1 MRLGSMA
8 VAVIVRVFRGQV
20 RPGMGP
26 AFERF
31 VRDRALPQ
39 LRSRP
44 GMLSAHLG
52 LPTPATPDEY
62 MVITVWRDLE
72 SLRAFA
78 GPDWDRVVVGPDE
91 ARLLAR
97 SWVHH
102 ARAANGD
109 GAVDLPEAEEPW
121 SRGLRAGGLTLDLV
135 RRVARVN
142 GRDVEIPPREF
153 AVLVEL
159 ALHAGEPIPS
169 AELAR
174 RAWPNGDAITGD
186 DVRRAIYR
194 LRLVLGDHG
203 RPQPLIRNRRGYGY
217 VLARR

>member
-1 MRLGSMA
+1 
-8 VAVIVRVFRGQV
+8 
-20 RPGMGP
+20 MGP

-39 LRSRP
+39 LRSQP
-44 GMLSAHLG
+44 GMLAAHLG
-52 LPTPATPDEY
+52 LPTPAAPEEY

-78 GPDWDRVVVGPDE
+78 GPEWDRVVLGPDE

-102 ARAANGD
+102 ARAAHGE
-109 GAVDLPEAEEPW
+109 GAVELPETDEPW
-121 SRGLRAGGLTLDLV
+121 SRGLRTDGLTLDLV
-135 RRVARVN
+135 RRVVRVD

-159 ALHAGEPIPS
+159 AVHPGEPIPS

-174 RAWPNGDAITGD
+174 RAWPEGDGITGD
-186 DVRRAIYR
+186 DVRRSIYR
-194 LRLVLGDHG
+194 LRRLLGDQG
-203 RPQPLIRNRRGYGY
+203 RPEPLIRNRRGYGY
-217 VLARR
+217 VLGRR